1 MKLESLFQNIKLNQD
16 QQSAVGQINDFLKS
30 NQNIFI
36 FQGYAGT
43 GKTTL
48 IKGIAEYLEEKKQ
61 VFNIMAPTGRAAKIL
76 RNKTGFGRT
85 IHSSIYKLEDLK
97 SINSESEE
105 VADHSVRYFFPIDL
119 DSKDQR
125 VLIVDEA
132 SMISSKESK
141 NELFDFGT
149 NFLLND
155 LLTHTFST
163 NKNNKIIFVGDPA
176 QLPPVGDNQ
185 SKALK
190 INFFKELGYSCAFTE
205 LKQVMR
211 QDDNLILENAINI
224 RGLLNEPSR
233 NTIELKYNQE
243 SFIKLDTNN
252 VVSKFTNLYPNPE
265 IGDGVVISFS
275 NAQSYQYNF
284 AIRQIF
290 FPQNKEIVPG
300 DIIMINNNNQYSY
313 KTELFNG
320 DLAKIVEVAQH
331 LVEQSAPVWIVKKG
345 IRVKEI
351 IKLNF
356 RKVSF
361 RVPHFDEDIDCYI
374 IDDLLNSIDRDL
386 TLDMT
391 KMLYINFVMRFN
403 KAQEKREVSGQEK
416 FKVGSKEFKE
426 LLIKDPFYNALRVKY
441 GYAIT
446 CHKAQGGEWDKVFVD
461 YSGRAGVS
469 NDTLRWCYTATTR
482 GVHTV
487 YAINPPHLTTFSKL
501 KISETTNAGRIPNNA
516 LNLENINVSPFHK
529 PTNHKA
535 KSLKYWEVKEKLETT
550 NYKIINIESR
560 EYLERYSVS
569 NNVNDEFVLLASHKL
584 SGHFIDRFE
593 IVNKRNTAEEKELE
607 EIFNQEYTTSFNL
620 SYKPS
625 VGFLESLYFRMRT
638 YCQELEITITNI
650 DEQVEKYFVNYFLRT
665 DSTCSNIQFYFKK
678 NGSFSRAMPKTFEC
692 ENDKKLQLLIEKLE
706 KDAS

>member
-1 MKLESLFQNIKLNQD
+1 MHNHFQHIKINKD

-30 NQNIFI
+30 NKNIFI
-36 FQGYAGT
+36 LQGYAGT

-48 IKGIAEYLEEKKQ
+48 IKGIAKYLEEKKQ
-61 VFNIMAPTGRAAKIL
+61 VFNIMAPTGRAAKVL
-76 RNKTGFGRT
+76 RDKTGFGRT

-105 VADHSVRYFFPIDL
+105 LADHSVRYFFPIDL
-119 DSKDQR
+119 ESKDQR

-132 SMISSKESK
+132 SMISSRESK

-155 LLTHTFST
+155 LLTHTFTT

-185 SKALK
+185 SKALE
-190 INFFKELGYSCAFTE
+190 INYFNGLGYNCGFSE
-205 LKQVMR
+205 LKHVMR
-211 QDDNLILENAINI
+211 QDDNLILENANNL
-224 RGLLNEPSR
+224 RELLKQPSR
-233 NTIELKYNQE
+233 NTIELKYDDD
-243 SFIKLDTNN
+243 SFVKLDTYD
-252 VVSKFTNLYPNPE
+252 VVNKFTNLYPNPE

-275 NAQSYQYNF
+275 NAQSYHYNF
-284 AIRQIF
+284 AIRDIL

-320 DLAKIVEVAQH
+320 DLAKVVNVSEHTI
-331 LVEQSAPVWIVKKG
+331 EQSAPVYVKRNDKS
-345 IRVKEI
+345 IQEI
-351 IKLNF
+351 IKLKF
-356 RKVSF
+356 RKIAF
-361 RVPHFDEDIDCYI
+361 RVPHFEEDITCYI
-374 IDDLLNSIDRDL
+374 VDDLLNSIDRDL

-391 KMLYINFVMRFN
+391 KALYINFVMRFN
-403 KAQEKREVSGQEK
+403 QEQEKRKASGEEK
-416 FKVGSKEFKE
+416 FKVGSKEFKD

-446 CHKAQGGEWDKVFVD
+446 CHKSQGGEWDKVFVD

-469 NDTLRWCYTATTR
+469 NDALRWSYTATTR

-501 KISETTNAGRIPNNA
+501 KISETTSVGRIPNNA
-516 LNLENINVSPFHK
+516 LSLENVNASPFHN
-529 PTNHKA
+529 PAHHKA
-535 KSLKYWEVKEKLETT
+535 KSLKYWEVKEKLEAT
-550 NYKIINIESR
+550 NYKIINVESR
-560 EYLERYSVS
+560 EYLERYTVS
-569 NNVNDEFVLLASHKL
+569 NNANEEFILQASHKG
-584 SGHFIDRFE
+584 SGHFVDQFE
-593 IVNKRNTAEEKELE
+593 VANKKGIIEEKELE
-607 EIFNQEYTTSFNL
+607 EIFNLNYSSKL
-620 SYKPS
+620 SLDYSPS
-625 VGFLESLYFRMRT
+625 LEFLESLYFRMRT

-650 DEQVEKYFVNYFLRT
+650 DEQVDKFFVNYFLRT
-665 DSTCSNIQFYFKK
+665 DSICSNIQFYFKK
-678 NGSFSRAMPKTFEC
+678 NGSFSRAMPKTFDC
-692 ENDKKLQLLIEKLE
+692 ENDNKLQLLIEKLE